1 MKIEQKLKA
10 QVKTKF
16 YYLFWGTA
24 TLSVFA
30 GQLYVGLGYRQ
41 MSASLDAWFDK
52 TISIMI
58 QKRLGSIRQEPRG
71 YYMPLPTEPQG
82 QYPREG
88 VIR

>member
-30 GQLYVGLGYRQ
+30 GQMYVGSGYRQ
-41 MSASLDAWFDK
+41 MSESLNDWLD
-52 TISIMI
+52 TSIAI
-58 QKRLGSIRQEPRG
+58 ILQKKMREERG
-71 YYMPLPTEPQG
+71 EDMPMPSPMPEYRIPQD
-82 QYPREG
+82 G

>member
-30 GQLYVGLGYRQ
+30 GQMYVGSGYRQ
-41 MSASLDAWFDK
+41 MASSLNDWLD
-52 TISIMI
+52 TSIAILI
-58 QKRLGSIRQEPRG
+58 QKKMREERG
-71 YYMPLPTEPQG
+71 YYMPSPMPD
-82 QYPREG
+82 YSIPRDG

>member
-30 GQLYVGLGYRQ
+30 GQIYVGSGYRQ
-41 MSASLDAWFDK
+41 MASSLDNWLDK
-52 TISIMI
+52 SISVLLRRKMESF
-58 QKRLGSIRQEPRG
+58 KDRDRG
-71 YYMPLPTEPQG
+71 YYMPSPMPD
-82 QYPREG
+82 YSIPRDG

>member
-30 GQLYVGLGYRQ
+30 GQMYVGSGYRQ
-41 MSASLDAWFDK
+41 MASSLNDWLD
-52 TISIMI
+52 TSIAILI
-58 QKRLGSIRQEPRG
+58 QKKMREERG
-71 YYMPLPTEPQG
+71 YYICLVLCLITEYLG
-82 QYPREG
+82 RCD
-88 VIR
+88 

>member
-30 GQLYVGLGYRQ
+30 GQMYVGSGYRQ
-41 MSASLDAWFDK
+41 MSESLNDWLD
-52 TISIMI
+52 TSIAI
-58 QKRLGSIRQEPRG
+58 ILQKK
-71 YYMPLPTEPQG
+71 M
-82 QYPREG
+82 
-88 VIR
+88 